1 MTKKTIRQSEESK
14 PEPVASS
21 QDKTLSYWL
30 AYVGKYTGIIG
41 GGGAGFAAL
50 SFGIGYLAVKSHDA
64 MLGLPTTLSNYESYV
79 RIGSLFFSNSLY
91 SLVTTFTTIPKPI
104 LIAALLVFVV
114 ALVLSSHLSRRK
126 PLWLIKIP
134 LGYLIIAY
142 ALISFTAFLSTE
154 RLSATLHP
162 DNKSLL
168 LKLPEDVKAKG
179 YAKNIYDLLRKE
191 GGADELQREY
201 SLNLAQTVALF
212 YGAFVLY
219 RWRRKVIASHSDAT
233 SNEVNSRD
241 RPLVMLVSDW
251 TLRPLLYSLLIFHLI
266 LLPSSYGV
274 LCLSNEYPQAHIVLK
289 HGESP
294 REQGFL
300 LSDMSVDLPEIVWVQ
315 RDPKGHIYA
324 HYFIKKDDIK
334 SIDMVANP
342 PHRNILYVD

>member
-14 PEPVASS
+14 PEPVAST

-30 AYVGKYTGIIG
+30 SFVGKYTGIIG

-79 RIGSLFFSNSLY
+79 RIGALFFSNSLY
-91 SLVTTFTTIPKPI
+91 SLVTTSTTIPKAT

-142 ALISFTAFLSTE
+142 ALISFAAFLSTE
-154 RLSATLHP
+154 RISATLHP

-168 LKLPEDVKAKG
+168 LKLPEEVKATG
-179 YAKNIYDLLRKE
+179 YAKRIYDLLRKE

-201 SLNLAQTVALF
+201 SLHLAQTVALL

-219 RWRRKVIASHSDAT
+219 RWRKKVIGSHSDAT
-233 SNEVNSRD
+233 SDEVSSPD
-241 RPLVMLVSDW
+241 RPVAMYISDW
-251 TLRPLLYSLLIFHLI
+251 TLRPLLYTLLIFHLI

-274 LCLSNEYPQAHIVLK
+274 LCLSNEYPQAFIVLE
-289 HGESP
+289 GGNSP
-294 REQGFL
+294 EDSGFL

-315 RDPKGHIYA
+315 PDETGNIYA
-324 HYFIKKDDIK
+324 HYFFKKDDIK
-334 SIDMVANP
+334 SIDMVASP
-342 PHRNILYVD
+342 AHRNILYVP